1 MKKFSYPQSK
11 IIWQWALIGAL
22 FGFFVLHPWMMFTAR
37 LMLHSRPSSNHTVN
51 SIIISESTQAF
62 SIQMLPWSLTF
73 AVLSAISGAFYGR
86 SRQAAGE
93 LRKSEQRFRKLSLT
107 DDLTGLHNSR
117 HFFNQLKAEIERTNR
132 YGHPLS
138 LLILDLDNFKKYND
152 TLGHIAG
159 DRILAKAGEILH
171 ESLRKTDSAYRYG
184 GEEFTALLPETK
196 GSEALH
202 FAERIR
208 QAFESR
214 AYLVQKDEKLVVT
227 VSIGVAQ
234 YIPDEDFSVLIKRA
248 DENMYTAKKNGKN
261 RICFSALRLD

>member
-1 MKKFSYPQSK
+1 MKKFSYLQSK

-37 LMLHSRPSSNHTVN
+37 LMFHSRPSSNHTVN
-51 SIIISESTQAF
+51 SIIISESTRTF

-86 SRQAAGE
+86 GRQAAGE

-117 HFFNQLKAEIERTNR
+117 HFFNQLKAEIERTHR

-159 DRILAKAGEILH
+159 DRILAKAGEILR

-184 GEEFTALLPETK
+184 GEEFTVLLPETK
-196 GSEALH
+196 GPEALH

-208 QAFESR
+208 QAFESQD
-214 AYLVQKDEKLVVT
+214 LTLPEKKNLSVT
-227 VSIGVAQ
+227 VSVGVAQ
-234 YIPDEDFSVLIKRA
+234 YETDEKLDAFIKRA
-248 DENMYTAKKNGKN
+248 DGNLYTAKNEGKN
-261 RICFSALRLD
+261 RISFS